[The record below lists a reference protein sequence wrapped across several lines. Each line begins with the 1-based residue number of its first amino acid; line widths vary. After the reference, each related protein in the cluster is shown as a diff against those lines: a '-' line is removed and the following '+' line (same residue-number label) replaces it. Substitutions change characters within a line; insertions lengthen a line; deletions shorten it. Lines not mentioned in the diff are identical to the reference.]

1 MLKMLASHKFS
12 HRFYCQMLTQV
23 TLFICGG
30 YPSAFKHTRA
40 LQCGPC
46 MASIELAQQEAIGL
60 LKLSIR
66 HLYNN
71 VTGSGLE
78 VD

>member
-12 HRFYCQMLTQV
+12 PRFYCQKLTQV

-30 YPSAFKHTRA
+30 YPSAFKHSRA
-40 LQCGPC
+40 LQCAPC
-46 MASIELAQQEAIGL
+46 TASMELAQQEAIGS

-66 HLYNN
+66 HLYHS
-71 VTGSGLE
+71 VTGSGLK